1 MAYQRGRYGIEYH
14 PPVNRESRR
23 LRWILPCLALLVAVS
38 YGVARVRRAKPVR
51 VEQPTEARASLPAE
65 SQPAPPAASPAT
77 ESYVSARPGA
87 AARPAATKPATPAR
101 RADGFVAKVDGWINS
116 RPWSNAEREL
126 LLMLRDAEEQGHL
139 IGACGAIENLIYRPA
154 TEDLKDQLV
163 RRLSELN
170 TQRLFSGANTPWT
183 ATITVRPGD
192 NLQRIANKNKTTT
205 DALLRLNPRL
215 KNPDKLTIGQSLR
228 TLHYPD
234 ADLVVH
240 KKLQCADLSLKKR
253 LFKRFYVS
261 VRDTVEPGAY
271 PVEAETGAR
280 AADRLKTIFKL
291 LTPADRQE
299 LRLFLAPGSRI
310 TVTAQ

>member
-1 MAYQRGRYGIEYH
+1 LFA
-14 PPVNRESRR
+14 REWN
-23 LRWILPCLALLVAVS
+23 LHLEHQVAVGGNGPQALVHQQLQIVHGLTQS
-38 YGVARVRRAKPVR
+38 GHGGGNVA
-51 VEQPTEARASLPAE
+51 
-65 SQPAPPAASPAT
+65 
-77 ESYVSARPGA
+77 
-87 AARPAATKPATPAR
+87 
-101 RADGFVAKVDGWINS
+101 
-116 RPWSNAEREL
+116 
-126 LLMLRDAEEQGHL
+126 AEEQGHL

-271 PVEAETGAR
+271 PVEAEPGAR
-280 AADRLKTIFKL
+280 AIDRLKTIFKL